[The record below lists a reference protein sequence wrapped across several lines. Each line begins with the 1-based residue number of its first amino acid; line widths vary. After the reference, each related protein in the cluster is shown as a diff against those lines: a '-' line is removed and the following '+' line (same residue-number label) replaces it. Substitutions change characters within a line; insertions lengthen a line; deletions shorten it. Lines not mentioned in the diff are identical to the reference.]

1 MEVRR
6 YTGMSSCACAGPLD
20 IGHSRAGHLAMGTV
34 AAAQVFGTVGV
45 LDQNVE
51 GLLCPLRFSL

>member
-1 MEVRR
+1 VAACSVVECKESLIILKRWNVEVRR

-34 AAAQVFGTVGV
+34 AAA
-45 LDQNVE
+45 
-51 GLLCPLRFSL
+51 